1 MLGCLQP
8 WRARLRSSLQAQL
21 SLLVALVVGSA
32 TLLMAVGAGA
42 AFVVNSQ
49 RLEQQQTQTL
59 ASTLALAL
67 LTPLLQRDF
76 AELSDLLAAAQQ
88 YKAIGFV
95 QVQQDDG
102 SVLAEFGQRRL
113 DLLAPQP
120 VEAPIALGGREL
132 GRISLQ
138 MRTST
143 LEDSAPWVLLTLAL
157 VLLLSLAASYALFR
171 HFVRHHA
178 DRARQLRQ
186 AIEAFGRGES
196 GVRAAL
202 EGSDEL
208 AQFAAAFERAA
219 QEVEQHQAALSQ
231 ARLEAEA
238 ANRAKSQFL
247 ARMSHEIRT
256 PMNAVLGL
264 TQLVRDMELP
274 ERPRQMLDLVLRSGR
289 SLLSL
294 LNDILDF
301 SKIDAGRLELERIP
315 FSIEQL
321 LHELRELHSG
331 RLAEKGI
338 ELRLDL
344 APELP
349 TITIGDPLR
358 LRQVLLNLVGNAL
371 KFTERGA
378 IVVRVRPGSPHP
390 QPEGLTRYAFEVS
403 DTGIGISEQVRA
415 QLFQPFMQA
424 DSSVARRFG
433 GTGLGLS
440 ICQRLVQLMGGSISV
455 RGTLGSGST
464 FGFEIS
470 LGVGRADPAAPA
482 HRPARG
488 LQVPAVDE
496 PEGARTLLSA
506 PDAGP
511 AAAPEAQS
519 DCAAALQA
527 VLQRLRPYLAADEL
541 PPDGLIGELAA
552 LMPRQP
558 RLQAPI
564 MRLLQCIDDFDHPGA
579 LRLID
584 SLLSA
589 PAHSSN
595 CPPNE

>member
-120 VEAPIALGGREL
+120 VEAPIVLGGREL

-196 GVRAAL
+196 GVRSAL

-321 LHELRELHSG
+321 LHELRELYSG

-390 QPEGLTRYAFEVS
+390 QPEGLARYAFEVS

-455 RGTLGSGST
+455 RSTLGSGST

-527 VLQRLRPYLAADEL
+527 VLQRLRPYLAEDEL